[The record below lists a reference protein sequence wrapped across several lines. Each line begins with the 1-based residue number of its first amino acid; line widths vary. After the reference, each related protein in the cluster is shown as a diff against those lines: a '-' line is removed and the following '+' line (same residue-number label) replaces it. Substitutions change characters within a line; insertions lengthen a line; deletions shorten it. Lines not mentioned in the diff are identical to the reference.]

1 MKASPEAKPRA
12 VAEETL
18 EGAQR
23 LVWQPPPLRIDR
35 EFLRKL
41 DALLM
46 ESCRDTVDAVVIA
59 YKRDHERE
67 LSAPGGSDQ
76 LLAFYSECKEK
87 IIPHYMLEIRHGS
100 AHSFSGELNLAGV
113 LAALDSI
120 PRGNILSMQVT
131 TRGARV
137 STSLYLGSRLPGQSQ
152 ITVAGSN
159 ALVSTRM
166 MKSLVEL
173 IGKWG
178 IRAGFIH
185 TRLFAVLFTGALQ
198 SIYLITLFQ
207 LLASVRW
214 LPVLGML
221 GVGMWAAMAASFSL
235 AFPPLV
241 FQLGKTPDRTRRRWL
256 GLFLLLN
263 LLFLLAIAAAILFPL

>member
-12 VAEETL
+12 LAEETL

-35 EFLRKL
+35 EFLSKL

-100 AHSFSGELNLAGV
+100 AHSFSGELNLAGT
-113 LAALDSI
+113 LAALDSV

-137 STSLYLGSRLPGQSQ
+137 STSLYFSCSLPGQSQ

-159 ALVSTRM
+159 ALVTTRM
-166 MKSLVEL
+166 MKSLAEL
-173 IGKWG
+173 MGKWEM
-178 IRAGFIH
+178 RAGFIH
-185 TRLFAVLFTGALQ
+185 SRLFAVLFAGALQ
-198 SIYLITLFQ
+198 SVYLIILFQ
-207 LLASVRW
+207 MLAGVRW
-214 LPVLGML
+214 LPVLGMV
-221 GVGMWAAMAASFSL
+221 GVGLWVAMAAAFSF
-235 AFPPLV
+235 AFPPTV
-241 FQLGKTPDRTRRRWL
+241 FLLGKSPDRFRLRFFL
-256 GLFLLLN
+256 LFLLLN
-263 LLFLLAIAAAILFPL
+263 LLFWLAIAAAVFFPL